1 MPAEDLTESLVRQ
14 HLRDHAGEA
23 RCAACLARELDLQPG
38 STLARIL
45 TDLGERRPPFA
56 PGRCSCGA
64 DGLMFVLR

>member
-1 MPAEDLTESLVRQ
+1 MADEHLTESLVRQ
-14 HLRDHAGEA
+14 HLRDQAGEA

-38 STLARIL
+38 GALTRALA
-45 TDLGERRPPFA
+45 DLAERQPPFA